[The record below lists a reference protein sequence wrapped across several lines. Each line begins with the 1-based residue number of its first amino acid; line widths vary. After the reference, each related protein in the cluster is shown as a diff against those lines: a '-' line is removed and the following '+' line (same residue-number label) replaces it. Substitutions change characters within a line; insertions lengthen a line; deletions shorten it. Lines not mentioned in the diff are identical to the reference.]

1 VNAPLPGWLAAEL
14 NGSGM
19 NGPGAGW
26 DPVWALELDGWLD
39 LPVVVSEPGRLP
51 APRPRI
57 ARGRSGHGAGPAR
70 EAAA

>member
-1 VNAPLPGWLAAEL
+1 VTLPGWLAAER

-39 LPVVVSEPGRLP
+39 LPVVSERQGRSP
-51 APRPRI
+51 APRRRN
-57 ARGRSGHGAGPAR
+57 ARRRPGHGTGPAPR
-70 EAAA
+70 EEAA